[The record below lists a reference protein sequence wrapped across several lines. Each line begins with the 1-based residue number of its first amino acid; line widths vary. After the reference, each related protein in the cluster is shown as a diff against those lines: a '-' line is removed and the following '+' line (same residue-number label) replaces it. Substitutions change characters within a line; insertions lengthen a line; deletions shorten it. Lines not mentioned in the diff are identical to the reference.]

1 MFIPFQDRDKVL
13 EVRIY
18 EHKKENNM
26 EPERSINNDQAEERR
41 EEFLQERFDFLDKL
55 TEHEAQL
62 KKKFS
67 EKVYTLLKELKNK
80 NPETKNEK

>member
-1 MFIPFQDRDKVL
+1 MRDKNDVRLIGEIEIDLNLLADRKALFIPFQDRDKVL

-26 EPERSINNDQAEERR
+26 EAERSINNDQAEERR

-55 TEHEAQL
+55 T
-62 KKKFS
+62 
-67 EKVYTLLKELKNK
+67 
-80 NPETKNEK
+80 